1 LAADATDT
9 AAQPDPG
16 RVIKRIASRDNASYK
31 SLAKLASSSRARRE
45 NRATLLDGPHLVE
58 AFRASGGTADTVVAS
73 ESGYTREEVRRLFDG
88 TPAHARVLLADRLF
102 DTLAQVATPTG
113 ILAVV
118 RTPGTRPLPE
128 ELDTCLLLEAI
139 QDPGN
144 LGAILRT
151 AVAAGVRQVF
161 LGGGSVFAWS
171 PKVLRAGQ
179 GAHFFLSIHE
189 DAPLAA
195 LGDRFTGAVV
205 ATDPR
210 AERSVF
216 DLDLAA
222 GPVAWIFGA
231 EGAGVSADLAA
242 SANARVR
249 IPMPGPAESLN
260 VAAAVAVCLFEQVRQ
275 RSGRRQSVPALGS

>member
-1 LAADATDT
+1 MI
-9 AAQPDPG
+9 
-16 RVIKRIASRDNASYK
+16 RRIASRDNASYK

-45 NRATLLDGPHLVE
+45 NRAALLDGPHLVE

-73 ESGYTREEVRRLFDG
+73 ESGYAREELRRLFDS
-88 TPAHARVLLADRLF
+88 TPAHARVLLTDRLF

-118 RTPGTRPLPE
+118 RTPGTHPLPAE
-128 ELDTCLLLEAI
+128 PETCLLLEAI

-144 LGAILRT
+144 LGSILRT

-195 LGDRFTGAVV
+195 LGNRFSGTVV

-216 DLDLAA
+216 DLELAA
-222 GPVAWIFGA
+222 APVAWIFGS
-231 EGAGVSADLAA
+231 EGAGVSAGLAA
-242 SANARVR
+242 AANARVR

-260 VAAAVAVCLFEQVRQ
+260 LAAAVAVCLFEQVRQ
-275 RSGRRQSVPALGS
+275 CSDRRQSVPELGS

>member
-1 LAADATDT
+1 LAADATD
-9 AAQPDPG
+9 AAADPDPG

-45 NRATLLDGPHLVE
+45 NRAALLDGPHLVD

-73 ESGYTREEVRRLFDG
+73 ESGYAREEVRQLFDN
-88 TPAHARVLLADRLF
+88 TPARARVLLTDRLF

-118 RTPGTRPLPE
+118 RTPDARPLPAE
-128 ELDTCLLLEAI
+128 PDTCLLLEAI

-144 LGAILRT
+144 LGSILRT

-161 LGGGSVFAWS
+161 LGEGSVFAWS

-179 GAHFFLSIHE
+179 GAHFFLTIHE
-189 DAPLAA
+189 DAPLVA
-195 LGDRFTGAVV
+195 LAERFTGAVV
-205 ATDPR
+205 TTDPR
-210 AERSVF
+210 APRSVF
-216 DLDLAA
+216 DLELAT
-222 GPVAWIFGA
+222 GPVAWIFGS
-231 EGAGVSADLAA
+231 EGRGVSATLAA
-242 SANARVR
+242 VANAQAR
-249 IPMPGPAESLN
+249 IPMPGAAESLN

-275 RSGRRQSVPALGS
+275 RSGRHQSVPAPGS